1 MGGGRAD
8 LRDLSV
14 LMSMGSSR
22 REARECFDGPGG
34 GGLVHSATAVGMG
47 GELPFLPLEIVGLAI
62 VEFVVNRPNFA
73 AYRAEWR
80 SKG

>member
-22 REARECFDGPGG
+22 REARECFDG
-34 GGLVHSATAVGMG
+34 
-47 GELPFLPLEIVGLAI
+47 PFLPLEIVGLAI